1 MTMQRARR
9 LASTAV
15 VAALAVAGLSACQQ
29 SPDVAAYVGD
39 ATISEERVQAVYGQ
53 VRDQLTAAREQA
65 RQQQAGAGA
74 SAEALPPLTM
84 PIKQQ
89 DVLNTLLSVDVLRK
103 SAQAHGLQAADSP
116 TVEQVAQA
124 RNYSPD
130 WEYTKLYTETYR
142 LRTAL
147 QSKVTPATLT
157 EADLRDVHRRLV
169 QGGAADPSTT
179 FEQFQSTLSPE
190 NKSLLQTY
198 VALRTEL
205 QKIVEDENVKLN
217 PRYGNQ
223 QITLLSA
230 QGGNGEDV
238 PLISLAFNGDAA
250 GVASVTHVSA
260 VADVA

>member
-15 VAALAVAGLSACQQ
+15 VAVLAVAGLSACQQ
-29 SPDVAAYVGD
+29 SPDVAAYVGGG
-39 ATISEERVQAVYGQ
+39 TITEERVQDIYGQ

-65 RQQQAGAGA
+65 QQQGGADGA
-74 SAEALPPLTM
+74 SAEPLPPLVM

-89 DVLNTLLSVDVLRK
+89 DVLNALLSVDVLREAAK
-103 SAQAHGLQAADSP
+103 ARGVQPADSP

-124 RNYSPD
+124 RNYSPE

-147 QSKVTPATLT
+147 QSAVTPATLT
-157 EADLRDVHRRLV
+157 EGDLRDVHQRLV
-169 QGGAADPSTT
+169 KGGAADPSTT
-179 FEQFQSTLSPE
+179 FEAFQSTLSPE

-198 VALRTEL
+198 VAMRTEL
-205 QKIVEDENVKLN
+205 QGIVEDEKVKLN

-230 QGGNGEDV
+230 QGANGQDV
-238 PLISLAFNGDAA
+238 PLISLAFAGNEAGDAY
-250 GVASVTHVSA
+250 VTDVSA